1 MRVIKKTFILSKEE
15 YYTKHLSIINPLLP
29 QQMTPKEIEVVACF
43 LSLEG
48 DLAKDPFSTTG
59 RKIVRDRLDLSPGGL
74 GNYINQL
81 RDKKFLIVKEDK
93 LLILPILMPSS
104 DEQTYHLKLE
114 IQKP

>member
-1 MRVIKKTFILSKEE
+1 
-15 YYTKHLSIINPLLP
+15 
-29 QQMTPKEIEVVACF
+29 
-43 LSLEG
+43 
-48 DLAKDPFSTTG
+48 
-59 RKIVRDRLDLSPGGL
+59 
-74 GNYINQL
+74 L